1 MDRIKD
7 KLNALSSK
15 ADSLE
20 KENDS
25 LRAEVRQLNQD
36 LAAKV
41 ALIETLHAKVQAAER
56 ALDAAD
62 DAAEEVKRLVA
73 KLNMLE
79 IEADKYVPGKQTP
92 GSERQIKAIEA
103 ERDSWEKKYE
113 EQSQKHLATR
123 KELDELALHLENL

>member
-79 IEADKYVPGKQTP
+79 IEADN
-92 GSERQIKAIEA
+92 SERQIKAIEA